1 MDKDAFALF
10 FAILTVLCNVF
21 VLAALL
27 GALAVRFAPTSA
39 LANKALDVRDVLA
52 PEALWFA
59 WVIATVTMLGSL
71 YLSEIADYPPCK
83 LCWFQRICMYP
94 LTVLLLV
101 AAITKD
107 RRVHRYV
114 LPLAGIG
121 SVISIYH
128 YQLERFPEQSTLSCQ
143 VDVPCTTVW
152 IWKFHYISIPL
163 MALSA
168 FAAIITLVLM
178 ARTADGLELDPD
190 HDAVDDDVL
199 LEGAPA

>member
-21 VLAALL
+21 VLAALV
-27 GALAVRFAPTSA
+27 GALAVRFAPSSA
-39 LANKALDVRDVLA
+39 LANKALDVRDLLA
-52 PEALWFA
+52 PDALWFA
-59 WVIATVTMLGSL
+59 WIIAAATMLGSL

-94 LTVLLLV
+94 LSAILLV

-107 RRVHRYV
+107 RRVHRYA
-114 LPLAGIG
+114 LPLAIIG
-121 SVISIYH
+121 SVIAIYH

-168 FAAIITLVLM
+168 FTAIITLVLV
-178 ARTADGLELDPD
+178 ARAADGDQLDPD
-190 HDAVDDDVL
+190 HDGVADDVL
-199 LEGAPA
+199 LEGAHA